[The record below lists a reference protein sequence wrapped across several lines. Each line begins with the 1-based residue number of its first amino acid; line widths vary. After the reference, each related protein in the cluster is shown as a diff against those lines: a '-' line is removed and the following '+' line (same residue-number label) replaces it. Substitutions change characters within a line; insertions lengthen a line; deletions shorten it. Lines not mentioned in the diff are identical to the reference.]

1 MRRRVFL
8 LTLPFASLLAAQ
20 KTKAGK
26 AMAFTATA
34 HSVEGETAAGTVS
47 RPGTAAADPSV
58 LPLGTRIRVLG
69 AGKYSGVYTIEDTGA
84 KVKGREIDIYM
95 RTAAEA
101 KQFGKRPARVI
112 VLEKPAATPAA
123 TQHSPTTR

>member
-1 MRRRVFL
+1 MRRRGFL
-8 LTLPFASLLAAQ
+8 LTLSFVSLLAA
-20 KTKAGK
+20 KKRKPAR
-26 AMAFTATA
+26 AMTFSATA

-47 RPGTAAADPSV
+47 RPGTAAADPAV

-95 RTAAEA
+95 RTGAEA
-101 KQFGKRPARVI
+101 KQFGKRPVRVI
-112 VLEKPAATPAA
+112 VLKTPDTKPAP
-123 TQHSPTTR
+123 